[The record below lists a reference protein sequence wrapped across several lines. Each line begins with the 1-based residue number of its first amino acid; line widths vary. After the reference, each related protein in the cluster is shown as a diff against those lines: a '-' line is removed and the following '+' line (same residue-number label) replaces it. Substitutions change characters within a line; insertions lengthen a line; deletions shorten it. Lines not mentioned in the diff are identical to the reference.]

1 MPSMPKK
8 YKFKE
13 NIPLNKLL
21 DKIENIRVET
31 LCYVISFDFK
41 CIGVKIKTKHVG
53 FIPYY
58 PSAVKLDDDKKF
70 VFIDDLSIWSSYQNT
85 LISNEI
91 KKHDKDIPCAPSYL
105 LEESGKIVGIFTE
118 TNQFVQINPTIE
130 NNIAHNFKIDSVLNL
145 VPKRLH
151 NPNKIDSLVQYK
163 SQSCP
168 EFTGTQIKMRAKLFE
183 CVLIFMS

>member
-1 MPSMPKK
+1 MPKK

-41 CIGVKIKTKHVG
+41 CIGVKNKNEKTRW
-53 FIPYY
+53 IYPCY
-58 PSAVKLDDDKKF
+58 PSAVKLDDDKKI

-85 LISNEI
+85 LDFLNEI

-118 TNQFVQINPTIE
+118 NNQFVQINPTIE
-130 NNIAHNFKIDSVLNL
+130 NNIAHNFKIDSVLNS

-151 NPNKIDSLVQYK
+151 NPNKIDSLL
-163 SQSCP
+163 
-168 EFTGTQIKMRAKLFE
+168 FIQINLVRILMHTN
-183 CVLIFMS
+183 